1 MYFPVKV
8 KFFSALLIASAWALF
23 STYLAMPWIKD
34 LTQYIGPF
42 MAWLVIFFIAL
53 LPGFMSAFM
62 LSAFLLDKR
71 PVKKTIDAWPSISI
85 LVPAHNEE
93 DRIQETLQSLA
104 RLNYPR
110 SYEIIAI
117 DNNSTDETF
126 NILNRFNADNLIV
139 LQEEGKGKS
148 YALNKGLSV
157 AKYELIL
164 TIDADTYLLSNA
176 LTEIVTSLL
185 NAPSNTA
192 AVAGSIYVKN
202 SRKNFMTRIQEWDY
216 FHAIASVK
224 RVQSLFQGTLVAQGA
239 FSIYKKSCLLELGGW
254 AHLIGEDIVLT
265 WGLIEKGYR
274 IDFSE
279 DAIAFTNVPETYRV
293 FFNQRSR
300 WARGLLEAFA
310 KHPKVLIQPRL
321 ITFLIYW
328 NLLFPAIDIGLIFIV
343 LPGIIAAFFG
353 YFFIAGPLTLAVLP
367 LSLLMNVI
375 LLYKQR
381 HMFTKNR
388 LMVRSNYLGLIYYA
402 LFYNLM
408 MSPASIYGYL
418 SEIFNTKKKWGTK

>member
-1 MYFPVKV
+1 MYFSVRA
-8 KFFSALLIASAWALF
+8 KFLLALLFAFIWALF
-23 STYLAMPWIKD
+23 STYVAMPWIRD
-34 LTQYIGPF
+34 LSYYIGSP
-42 MAWLVIFFIAL
+42 MAWVVIFFIAL
-53 LPGFMSAFM
+53 LPGFMTAFM
-62 LSAFLLDKR
+62 LSSFLMDKR
-71 PVKKTIDAWPSISI
+71 PTKKTVDVWPCVSI
-85 LVPAHNEE
+85 LVPAYNEAANIK
-93 DRIQETLQSLA
+93 DTLESIL
-104 RLNYPR
+104 RLNYPG
-110 SYEIIAI
+110 SYEIIVI
-117 DNNSTDETF
+117 DNNSTDDTF
-126 NILNRFNADNLIV
+126 GILNSLDVDNMTI
-139 LQEEGKGKS
+139 LQEESKGKS

-157 AKYELIL
+157 AKYDLIL

-176 LTEIVTSLL
+176 LTEIVTSLV
-185 NAPSNTA
+185 NAPSHTA

-254 AHLIGEDIVLT
+254 DHLVGEDIVLT

-279 DAIAFTNVPETYRV
+279 DAIAFTNVPETYSV
-293 FFNQRSR
+293 FFKQRSR
-300 WARGLLEAFA
+300 WARGLLEAFT
-310 KHPKVLIQPRL
+310 KHPKVLIKPKL

-328 NLLFPAIDIGLIFIV
+328 NLFFPAIDIALIFIL

-353 YFFIAGPLTLAVLP
+353 YYFIAGPITLAVLP
-367 LSLLMNVI
+367 LSILMN
-375 LLYKQR
+375 LTLMYKQR

-388 LMVRSNYLGLIYYA
+388 LVVRKNYLGLLYYV
-402 LFYNLM
+402 LFYNLL

-418 SEIFNTKKKWGTK
+418 SEIFNTKRKWGTK